1 MNVVVYLLKRS
12 QGNKMVKLTIIDIA
26 NLSGVSK
33 STVSRVINNDKHVS
47 EKTRKKVLDITKKM
61 GYLPDNIARSLITKK
76 TFTIGLIIPDIMN
89 PFYSETSKIIEDTLR
104 RHGYSLIICNTNN
117 QSILQNKYLNI
128 LIQRRVDGIIFG
140 SVKTNDTKIIKFAE
154 QGLPYIT
161 YHRSL
166 SNKNS
171 NFVMSDDIEGIRI
184 AVNHLTDLG
193 HRDIAY
199 ISGPTSF
206 STALNRLKGFIE
218 SRDSFNLNNDSN
230 FIQEGGFSES
240 KSWKA
245 TKKLLSLTNPPTA
258 IIAANDLMAISALDC
273 ILQHGLSVPGDI
285 SLIGYDNINLASHA
299 RIQLTTVSVAK
310 KKMAK
315 LSAELLVKKIMDK
328 KDDSTT
334 IQVKLKPKL
343 IFRKTTGEVNKKSNR
358 INQQMKT
365 EEPLYQHLK
374 KEAEK

>member
-1 MNVVVYLLKRS
+1 
-12 QGNKMVKLTIIDIA
+12 
-26 NLSGVSK
+26 
-33 STVSRVINNDKHVS
+33 
-47 EKTRKKVLDITKKM
+47 
-61 GYLPDNIARSLITKK
+61 
-76 TFTIGLIIPDIMN
+76 
-89 PFYSETSKIIEDTLR
+89 
-104 RHGYSLIICNTNN
+104 
-117 QSILQNKYLNI
+117 
-128 LIQRRVDGIIFG
+128 
-140 SVKTNDTKIIKFAE
+140 
-154 QGLPYIT
+154 
-161 YHRSL
+161 
-166 SNKNS
+166 
-171 NFVMSDDIEGIRI
+171 
-184 AVNHLTDLG
+184 
-193 HRDIAY
+193 
-199 ISGPTSF
+199 
-206 STALNRLKGFIE
+206 
-218 SRDSFNLNNDSN
+218 
-230 FIQEGGFSES
+230 
-240 KSWKA
+240 
-245 TKKLLSLTNPPTA
+245 
-258 IIAANDLMAISALDC
+258 MAISALDC